1 MDPKRINQII
11 NLQQEIIQKYS
22 ILVSKGGILVYA
34 TCSIFPNENQN
45 QIKHF
50 LNTKNGK
57 LFTLLDQKTFLTH
70 QSNGDGF
77 YMSKLMNTG

>member
-1 MDPKRINQII
+1 MDPKRINLII

-22 ILVSKGGILVYA
+22 TLVSKGGILVYA

-50 LNTKNGK
+50 LKQKTESHLHYWIRK
-57 LFTLLDQKTFLTH
+57 LFSPISRKEMVFTWL
-70 QSNGDGF
+70 N
-77 YMSKLMNTG
+77 Y